1 MFYLSDSEM
10 CDGGS
15 FIMLCGAPGSGKST
29 KARELAS
36 TLPGNWVVVSSDD
49 IRTELFGTRK
59 DQNHNKEVF
68 NEAHKRIKANL
79 DLKFNVI
86 FDATNCNSRFRKYAI
101 SWAKKSN
108 NYGRSVCMIMHTS
121 LLDCVKNNQTRDE
134 SMYVPEEVIERMYMQ
149 LKSNPP
155 TMNEGY
161 DIIAFSR

>member
-29 KARELAS
+29 KARELA
-36 TLPGNWVVVSSDD
+36 SDD

-108 NYGRSVCMIMHTS
+108 NYGRAVCMIMPTS
-121 LLDCVKNNQTRDE
+121 LLDCV
-134 SMYVPEEVIERMYMQ
+134 
-149 LKSNPP
+149 
-155 TMNEGY
+155 
-161 DIIAFSR
+161 